1 MGSCISAH
9 LSHARL
15 QRGKLNEDGMQRKQ
29 PNKKR
34 TDEAQASP
42 HAPSTLPDQEPV
54 AWASQLAFGQM
65 PINPQTSN
73 RTKTR
78 LTAFNAS
85 FTGVMTSM
93 AGTIL
98 PIDVNTGSGIGWNS
112 L

>member
-1 MGSCISAH
+1 MVGGAI
-9 LSHARL
+9 
-15 QRGKLNEDGMQRKQ
+15 
-29 PNKKR
+29 
-34 TDEAQASP
+34 
-42 HAPSTLPDQEPV
+42 PDFWPLI
-54 AWASQLAFGQM
+54 LAFGQV

-112 L
+112 I